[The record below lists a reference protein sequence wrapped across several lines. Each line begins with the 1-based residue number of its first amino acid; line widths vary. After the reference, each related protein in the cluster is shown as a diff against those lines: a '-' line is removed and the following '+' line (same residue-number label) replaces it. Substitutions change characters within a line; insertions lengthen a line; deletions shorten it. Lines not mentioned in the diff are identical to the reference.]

1 MGMEQQAAEKLGEQV
16 RMVATVSTK
25 GTGKKI
31 ITAGVAGQIGG
42 AIGMAA
48 AGSAMNKRT
57 PGGPSGYTGY
67 MVLALGEQ
75 SFGMLKQKTGLLK
88 PSCGDLL
95 EKLPLADVRKFEIG
109 SGTLTVP
116 LTLGLADGSE
126 FELEV
131 PRAHKG
137 KVEKLKAALGI

>member
-1 MGMEQQAAEKLGEQV
+1 MEQQATEKLGEQV

-31 ITAGVAGQIGG
+31 MTAGVAQQLGG
-42 AIGMAA
+42 ALGATAA
-48 AGSAMNKRT
+48 NSIAKKRS
-57 PGGPSGYTGY
+57 PGGPGGHSGY
-67 MVLALGEQ
+67 MVLALGETNL
-75 SFGMLKQKTGLLK
+75 GMFKQKTGLLK

-95 EKLPLADVRKFEIG
+95 ETIPLDQITKFELG
-109 SGTLTVP
+109 GGALTAP
-116 LTLGLADGSE
+116 LVVGLADGSE

-137 KVEKLKAALGI
+137 KVEKLRAALNL